1 MLLSRS
7 PALKD
12 PWIGE
17 IEDQKLTELMSRVK
31 SGAGGS
37 LSEMT
42 MRVELG
48 KEQPES
54 IPPLPSKPD
63 EPIYHLLNVAY
74 LISLENLNL
83 EPPWSRFLF
92 NHEA

>member
-1 MLLSRS
+1 MLPSRS

-54 IPPLPSKPD
+54 IPPLSHPSQMN
-63 EPIYHLLNVAY
+63 LFTV
-74 LISLENLNL
+74 SLMWLT
-83 EPPWSRFLF
+83 
-92 NHEA
+92 